1 MKKITILLFLFMFVC
16 INCTDGEE
24 PLLSYVYGWAYKT
37 SDSTGINGLTIKI
50 RDINPHDLE
59 VLRDRTLITQTKD
72 SLPGYFEIDS
82 VCYGTTKIQGVTY
95 VTMFIDSVDNP
106 TWSDTAWYPNLRG
119 PVDTVIIYLG
129 N

>member
-1 MKKITILLFLFMFVC
+1 MKKVVIPLFFFVFVW
-16 INCTDGEE
+16 INCTDDEE
-24 PLLSYVYGWAYKT
+24 PLLSHVYGWVYKT

-50 RDINPHDLE
+50 QDINPHDLE
-59 VLRDRTLITQTKD
+59 VPRYRTLITQTKD

-82 VCYGTTKIQGVTY
+82 VCYGTTERQGVTY
-95 VTMFIDSVDNP
+95 VTMCIDSVDNP
-106 TWSDTAWYPNLRG
+106 TWPDTAWYPDLRG

>member
-1 MKKITILLFLFMFVC
+1 MKKITLLLFLFMFVS
-16 INCTDGEE
+16 INCTDDEE
-24 PLLSYVYGWAYKT
+24 PLLSHVYGWAYKT
-37 SDSTGINGLTIKI
+37 SDSTGINGLILKI

-59 VLRDRTLITQTKD
+59 VLRNRTLTTQTKD

-82 VCYGTTKIQGVTY
+82 VCYGTTKIQGTTY